1 MKLPERRSEI
11 ISEYMSGDQSYEALG
26 QKYGVKAR
34 TIQTWVRAYRRKH
47 PDLTPSAPTNEP
59 VDVGQLK
66 KKIEELELKNELLD
80 EMLRLSEEATGIDF
94 RKKYGTRRS

>member
-1 MKLPERRSEI
+1 MKVPEKKSEI
-11 ISEYMSGDQSYEALG
+11 ISEYLSSDQSYEVLG
-26 QKYGVKAR
+26 QKHGVKAR

-47 PDLTPSAPTNEP
+47 PDLTPSAPADEP
-59 VDVGQLK
+59 VDVVLLK
-66 KKIEELELKNELLD
+66 KKLEELELKNELLD